1 MPTHSLLKLLQLS
14 LLFLLVQ
21 FGFASLARAQ
31 NQIMLKGRVLYS
43 DGQPAAGVTVTMKKE
58 YYDVSPSVIST
69 ETSGTDGGGNY
80 SFPSQGHCAVS
91 YVFQA
96 VSAELVDGEPLPP
109 SGPTGPS
116 GCVLSNYFVPDL
128 EIYRPAPII
137 LGGYVT
143 DELSGQPVQGITVTM
158 TRTKYDFQPN
168 VVTTATT
175 TTDGSGHYQFSTF
188 ARCAVVE
195 DFRPS
200 LGSYTFHSWISPSGC
215 VLINYYN
222 LDLTVKFDKLT
233 NAGKAPCNQSVGG
246 PVNVTNGNM
255 YLQQTD
261 YQLPGAGEAIAVH
274 RTYNSI
280 SQSIG
285 VFGRGWSTIYDETM
299 TTLAGNLLQL
309 TLPDGRVITSVS
321 PDFYGQMIK
330 NGDGSYTVTFKD
342 GRVHQFNASG
352 KLLSLTDRHGNQ
364 TLLIYTNG
372 TLSSI
377 ADPFARVLTVTT
389 NGSGRVLSLSDSLGT
404 IATYT
409 YGGSSELLTTTYADN
424 SRYTYSYTG
433 TPGGLGLT
441 TVTDALGNIVEQ
453 HDYDAQGRATSS
465 QLHGGVNRYTLS
477 YISLTET
484 DVTDALGHVTKY
496 FYGK

>member
-80 SFPSQGHCAVS
+80 SFPSQGRCAVS

-195 DFRPS
+195 AFGAS
-200 LGSYTFHSWISPSGC
+200 LGSYAFPADTSVSGC
-215 VLINYYN
+215 VDDNHDN
-222 LDLTVKFDKLT
+222 LNLTIVFGSQGD
-233 NAGKAPCNQSVGG
+233 AGATSCNTSVGR
-246 PVNVTNGNM
+246 PVNVSN
-255 YLQQTD
+255 
-261 YQLPGAGEAIAVH
+261 
-274 RTYNSI
+274 
-280 SQSIG
+280 
-285 VFGRGWSTIYDETM
+285 
-299 TTLAGNLLQL
+299 
-309 TLPDGRVITSVS
+309 
-321 PDFYGQMIK
+321 
-330 NGDGSYTVTFKD
+330 
-342 GRVHQFNASG
+342 
-352 KLLSLTDRHGNQ
+352 
-364 TLLIYTNG
+364 
-372 TLSSI
+372 
-377 ADPFARVLTVTT
+377 
-389 NGSGRVLSLSDSLGT
+389 
-404 IATYT
+404 
-409 YGGSSELLTTTYADN
+409 
-424 SRYTYSYTG
+424 
-433 TPGGLGLT
+433 
-441 TVTDALGNIVEQ
+441 
-453 HDYDAQGRATSS
+453 
-465 QLHGGVNRYTLS
+465 
-477 YISLTET
+477 
-484 DVTDALGHVTKY
+484 
-496 FYGK
+496 